1 MVGNSNESH
10 MSAIRL
16 IVNADDFGFT
26 HDVNEGIVE
35 AHRNG
40 ILTATTLM
48 ANGDAFDHAV
58 QLGRETPS
66 LDIGCHLVLVQ
77 GPSVADPSRTLP
89 ATVAELARLVFQRK
103 IPVYEELLAQVR
115 KIVRAG
121 IRPTHLDTHKHTHL
135 LPPVLDALA
144 RVAHE
149 FRIPWV
155 RRPFDFGIDTGARLT
170 KSAVALAL
178 RVTQPGFARALKALK
193 TTDYFAGFQLTGTLK
208 ESNLIGTLERL
219 PEGLTEFMCHPG
231 KCGPELRAASTR
243 LKESRE
249 VELAALTSPEARS
262 VIERRGIELV
272 NYRQAVSQ

>member
-1 MVGNSNESH
+1 
-10 MSAIRL
+10 MSTIRL

-26 HDVNEGIVE
+26 RDVNEGIVE

-58 QLGRETPS
+58 QLARETPS
-66 LDIGCHLVLVQ
+66 LDIGCHLVLVR
-77 GPSVADPSRTLP
+77 GSSVADPSRTLP
-89 ATVAELARLVFQRK
+89 ATVAELARLVLQRK
-103 IPVYEELLAQVR
+103 ISVYEELLAQVR

-135 LPPVLDALA
+135 LPPVLNALA

-170 KSAVALAL
+170 KSAVALGL

-272 NYRQAVSQ
+272 NYR

>member
-1 MVGNSNESH
+1 MNL
-10 MSAIRL
+10 RL

-26 HDVNEGIVE
+26 RDVNEGIIE

-58 QLGRETPS
+58 ALARETPS
-66 LDIGCHLVLVQ
+66 LAVGCHLVLVQ
-77 GPSVADPSRTLP
+77 GRSVADPARELP
-89 ATVAELARLVFQRK
+89 ATVAELVRALLQRK
-103 IPVYEELLAQVR
+103 LPVYDELLAQVR

-121 IRPTHLDTHKHTHL
+121 IRPTHIDTHKHTHL
-135 LPPVLDALA
+135 LPPVLDAVARLA
-144 RVAHE
+144 RE

-155 RRPFDFGIDTGARLT
+155 RRPFDFGIDRGARIT
-170 KSAVALAL
+170 KSAVAVGM
-178 RVTQPGFARALKALK
+178 RVTRPGFARALGDLK
-193 TTDYFAGFQLTGTLK
+193 MTDHFAGFQITGTMGK
-208 ESNLIGTLERL
+208 ANLIGTLERL

-231 KCGPELRAASTR
+231 RLGPELRAAKTR

-249 VELAALTSPEARS
+249 IELLALTSPEVRT

-272 NYRQAVSQ
+272 NYRMGE